1 MAASNEKPVYP
12 KGFQRRRVLNWFPLG
27 LLYASFYMSR
37 YNLSVANP
45 YIREQYGWSKD
56 QFGWIITVGLLVYG
70 LAVLFNGPLADR
82 IGGRKA
88 ILIGAGGAMAANLI
102 FGAGVWTPILAFFA
116 VAYMINMYFQTF
128 GALSVVKVN
137 AAWFKRSE
145 RGTFAGIFGG
155 MIQFGRI
162 LAYAVGGFICARMP
176 WQWAFWVPAGVLVLV
191 GALNYLLVRN
201 TPEELGYPRVDEV
214 LEGEEEGEKPTYGFI
229 LRKIFGNP
237 TLWII
242 AGAMMCTG
250 LVRHTIEQW
259 GPSYFKDVFG
269 INSDAFIYQFAF
281 NGTVVVGILG
291 ALVMGS
297 ISDRFFQSRR
307 GPVTAIAYLAQCLLL
322 VLFALALPVR
332 QVPLHLPFKPN
343 GSQLSQLTEQAN
355 SLAHQG
361 ASREAIAQALAKA
374 AAALPHEPG
383 DDQVADSGHV
393 PGAAQQGAPMHSLE
407 VPYSPGRP
415 WVAAVL
421 LIVIYFFLNG
431 CHGLLAGTASM
442 DFGGRKA
449 AASAAGLL
457 DGSQYLVGSLTGIGM
472 GKLLEAAGWNAWA
485 WSIAPV
491 ALIGFFLMLTRWRVL
506 PKDAGGPAH

>member
-1 MAASNEKPVYP
+1 MAAKPTDTAHP
-12 KGFQRRRVLNWFPLG
+12 AGFARRRVLNWFPLG
-27 LLYASFYMSR
+27 LMYASFYMSR

-45 YIREQYGWSKD
+45 YIREQYGWTKD

-70 LAVLFNGPLADR
+70 LAVLFNGPIADR

-88 ILIGAGGAMAANLI
+88 ILIGAAGAMGANVI
-102 FGAGVWTPILAFFA
+102 FGIGAWTPALAFFA

-145 RGTFAGIFGG
+145 RGAFAGIFGG

-162 LAYAVGGFICARMP
+162 LAYAVGGFICARLP
-176 WQWAFWVPAGVLVLV
+176 WQWAFWVPAVVLALV
-191 GALNYLLVRN
+191 GIWNYFYVRN
-201 TPEELGYPRVDEV
+201 TPEELGFPRVDEV
-214 LEGEEEGEKPTYGFI
+214 LEGEEEGEKPTYGYI

-269 INSDAFIYQFAF
+269 LNSDTFIYQFAF

-291 ALVMGS
+291 ALVMGTV
-297 ISDRFFQSRR
+297 SDRYFQSRR
-307 GPVTAIAYLAQCLLL
+307 GPITAVAYLMQCLLL
-322 VLFALALPVR
+322 VVFALALPVR
-332 QVPLHLPFKPN
+332 QMHLDLPFKAT
-343 GSQLSQLTEQAN
+343 GEQMSGLTTRAN
-355 SLAHQG
+355 VMMRQG
-361 ASREAIAQALAKA
+361 AAPAEIEREITGLAL
-374 AAALPHEPG
+374 ALPHEPG
-383 DDQVADSGHV
+383 VTGSHRI
-393 PGAAQQGAPMHSLE
+393 S
-407 VPYSPGRP
+407 VPYTAGKPI
-415 WVAAVL
+415 VAAVL
-421 LIVIYFFLNG
+421 LILIYFFLNG

-472 GKLLEAAGWNAWA
+472 GKLLEAAGWSAWA

-491 ALIGFFLMLTRWRVL
+491 ALIGFFLMLSRWNVL
-506 PKDAGGPAH
+506 PKDARGAAH